1 MLFDKVLECERIGNT
16 SLTDVWKYGNDQYVL
31 TNPKIGHTTLQT
43 TKHPFMLVYFFS
55 AATNRAGKAR
65 VVKFSTYVLDHP
77 PRFMDQSVFSLVP
90 VSQKSAI
97 NMIFLWNVNNC
108 IFMSVNRV
116 QAHFLHCSLEKGIFL
131 IDNYEVC

>member
-43 TKHPFMLVYFFS
+43 TKHPFMLVSFFS
-55 AATNRAGKAR
+55 ATANRAGKAR
-65 VVKFSTYVLDHP
+65 VVKFSTYVLDHL
-77 PRFMDQSVFSLVP
+77 PRFKRVSLVP
-90 VSQKSAI
+90 VSPKSAI
-97 NMIFLWNVNNC
+97 TMLFLWNVNNC
-108 IFMSVNRV
+108 IFMSANRV